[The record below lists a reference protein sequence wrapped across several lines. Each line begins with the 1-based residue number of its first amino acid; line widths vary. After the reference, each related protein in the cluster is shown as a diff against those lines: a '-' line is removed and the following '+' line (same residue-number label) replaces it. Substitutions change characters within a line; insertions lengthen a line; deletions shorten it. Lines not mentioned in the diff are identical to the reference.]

1 MDIKHFLDKVCNE
14 IKYEPVRPGIS
25 EELKLHIQ
33 EIKEDYQNQGME
45 EKEAEKKAVSQMG

>member
-14 IKYEPVRPGIS
+14 IKYKPVRSGIS

-45 EKEAEKKAVSQMG
+45 EKKAE